1 MAKPLLDEQLWRWIE
16 PLLPKPTRRRRR
28 HPGRRPLSHRQALT
42 GILFVLKSG
51 VPWEYLPREMGCG
64 SGMTCWRRLRDW
76 QRAGVWERLRRKA
89 LCELNG
95 ADKIDWSR
103 GVVDSTSVR
112 AMHGGK
118 KRERAPWT
126 AGKTAPNT
134 TCSPTPA
141 ARRWRSPL
149 PAPTVTT

>member
-16 PLLPKPTRRRRR
+16 PLLPKPRRRRRR
-28 HPGRRPLSHRQALT
+28 HAGRKPLPNRQVLT

-51 VPWEYLPREMGCG
+51 VPWEYLPKEMGCG

-76 QRAGVWERLRRKA
+76 QRAGVWERLRQKV

-103 GVVDSTSVR
+103 GVIDSTSVR

-118 KRERAPWT
+118 KRARAPWT
-126 AGKTAPNT
+126 AGKTALNII
-134 TCSPTPA
+134 CLPTPMA
-141 ARRWRSPL
+141 SRWRSAS
-149 PAPTVTT
+149 PAPTAMM